1 MKTRFNSLK
10 TRLTIALFLMVISPV
25 IAIGWLAHS
34 LISGYIMSEHMTDVG
49 NVAEAKRDQLSM
61 MLAQS
66 SSKASH
72 LLSDLSKQC
81 GAARQN
87 HPCAS
92 GLINAYLAAE
102 GAIGAH
108 IHGKTGGDTLTIG
121 DSAVKNGGDLT
132 FQAGQL
138 AKLSGTGTKGN
149 RSYFVSVAEESTG
162 LRLSITY
169 PSSVLEP
176 IFNPP
181 PASLGLTGETFLA
194 DGEGYFI
201 TPPKYAS
208 TQGYTL
214 PISVRPMQAC
224 LSGQSHEMFDL
235 DYRGAEIIHGFRF
248 IPEFGSACIMAHI
261 TRDEAFAPLHSLE
274 RRLIVAILLLCSI
287 LVIVIVYLSRNLIKP
302 ITRLTNVTKAIA
314 SGNYK
319 VRADVSGSDEI
330 MELAT
335 SFNFMTSRL
344 VQSEK
349 TLNEAQQLA
358 HIGSWE
364 RDLITGSFTCSEEVF
379 RLLEIDPAHKDISYE
394 AFILTVHPEDR
405 EMVDRAYLACI
416 QTREPFNIKHRLLL
430 SNGLV
435 KWINE
440 RGNFFYDSG
449 GVPLRSMGTMQDI
462 TEQYYAEEQ
471 LRIAAATFETYE
483 GIVITDARANIIR
496 VNRAFQNITGYSQEE
511 VVGKNPRIWSSGRQS
526 KAFYAELWQRLLN
539 TGSWAGEMWNKR
551 KNGQIYPEWLTITAV
566 KNEQGETTEY
576 VAIFSDI
583 TERKQSE
590 KALMEYQTRLEEMV
604 KERTAALEIEINERR
619 QIELKLREYAE
630 QLEASISEKSFAEDR
645 VRQILESTGDG
656 LYGLDDEGRITF
668 VNPAACQMLGY
679 EPEELAGK
687 NAHAMFHHT
696 KPDGSP
702 YPVEECPICATIVKG
717 VVAHKDNEIF
727 WRKDAQ
733 PIPVEYTATPISK
746 GDWIVGTVVGFN
758 DISMRKHIEGELKN
772 SKEAAEAANRAK
784 SDFLSNM
791 SHEIRT
797 PINGIIG
804 MTYLALKTD
813 LNPKQRDY
821 LDKIH
826 RSSQHLMG
834 IINEILDFSK
844 IEAGKLEIEAV
855 DFELNQML
863 HNVSGMFA
871 EKAAEKGIEFIF
883 DIAPSLPLHL
893 HGDPLRLSQILIN
906 YASNAVKFTK
916 QGEIII
922 RARKMEETE
931 GNVLVRFEVQDSG
944 LGMNEEVKAKLFQ
957 SFQQADT
964 STTRKYGG
972 TGLGLSISKQLT
984 KLMGGT
990 VGVESEPGKGST
1002 FWCTAWLGKGRAD
1015 AAEPAPPL
1023 QPPGR
1028 LRMLVVDDHPHARQ
1042 IIIEMLDHMGV
1053 RADGAESGEQA
1064 LSMAAAADK
1073 EGDPYDLAIIDWRM
1087 PGMDGAETSRRLG
1100 DLKLVRPPARIMMTA
1115 YSAELTQKDAEDA
1128 GVSGIFSKP
1137 LMPPTLLDAIKQALP
1152 GSFPE
1157 ASKAQEQNS
1166 TSPSAPRSISGARV
1180 LLVEDNAFNQ
1190 QVATEILEE
1199 AGVAVCVA
1207 NNGYE
1212 ALDLLRQEY
1221 FECILMDMQMPEMDG
1236 IETTQQI
1243 RANPAL
1249 PGKKIIAMTANA
1261 SKEDREKC
1269 FAAGMD
1275 DFISKPF
1282 DPEHL
1287 YAMLAKWLPVRPQQ
1301 KTATVNDPVSPS
1313 PQSDAPIAGAPTAGT
1328 PPGDP
1333 QVIDL
1338 SVLAK
1343 SVGNDPA
1350 KLRKFA
1356 LKFLESAQKGVAEIE
1371 AALEREDRAALA
1383 AAGHR
1388 LKSSSRTVGALGF
1401 ADLCHALEQGK
1412 DDGNM
1417 NQARDIVAR
1426 LRPLLEQI
1434 KEQINE

>member
-1 MKTRFNSLK
+1 MKIRFNSLK
-10 TRLTIALFLMVISPV
+10 TRLIIALLL
-25 IAIGWLAHS
+25 IAVLPTIIIGWLAHNM
-34 LISGYIMSEHMTDVG
+34 MSEHVVQEKISGVGSTADAKHKQLVMTLILA
-49 NVAEAKRDQLSM
+49 NSRAE
-61 MLAQS
+61 
-66 SSKASH
+66 H
-72 LLSDLSKQC
+72 FLSDLGAQC
-81 GAARQN
+81 GGNTAKLDHR
-87 HPCAS
+87 CATD
-92 GLINAYLAAE
+92 LVNAYLAAE
-102 GAIGAH
+102 GAIGAY
-108 IHGKTGGDTLTIG
+108 IDGKSGNGLTIG
-121 DSAVKNGGDLT
+121 NSAVENGKIIT
-132 FQAGQL
+132 FRAGQL
-138 AKLSGTGTKGN
+138 AQFSSIGPKSN
-149 RSYFVSVAEESTG
+149 HSYFISAAEESTG
-162 LRLSITY
+162 FRLSITY
-169 PSSVLEP
+169 PSSALEP
-176 IFNPP
+176 IFTPP
-181 PASLGLTGETFLA
+181 PKYLGLTGETFLA
-194 DGEGYFI
+194 DGDGYFA
-201 TPPKYAS
+201 TKPRYAS
-208 TQGYTL
+208 TQGHTI
-214 PISVRPMQAC
+214 PISAHPMQTC
-224 LSGQSHEMFDL
+224 LNGQSLEMLDL
-235 DYRGAEIIHGFRF
+235 DYRGAAIIHGFRF
-248 IPEFGSACIMAHI
+248 VPEFGSACIMAHI
-261 TRDEAFAPLHSLE
+261 TQAEAFAPLNLLRQKLVS
-274 RRLIVAILLLCSI
+274 AIFLFCLI
-287 LVIVIVYLSRNLIKP
+287 LVIAIIYLTRNLVKP
-302 ITRLTNVTKAIA
+302 ITKLTSVTRAITA
-314 SGNYK
+314 GDYMAQ
-319 VRADVSGSDEI
+319 ADVAGSDEI
-330 MELAT
+330 LELYT
-335 SFNFMTSRL
+335 SFNVMTNRL

-364 RDLITGSFTCSEEVF
+364 RDLITNSFTCSEEVF
-379 RLLEIDPAHKDISYE
+379 HLLEIDPAHKDISYE
-394 AFILTVHPEDR
+394 AFILAVHPEDR

-416 QTREPFNIKHRLLL
+416 QAREPFNIKHRLLL
-430 SNGLV
+430 SNGRK
-435 KWINE
+435 KWVNE
-440 RGNFFYDSG
+440 RGNFFYDSS
-449 GVPLRSMGTMQDI
+449 GVPLRSMGTVQDI

-483 GIVITDARANIIR
+483 GIVITDAQANIIR
-496 VNRAFQNITGYSQEE
+496 VNRAFQNITGYSLEE
-511 VVGKNPRIWSSGRQS
+511 VIGKNPRIWSSGRQS

-539 TGSWAGEMWNKR
+539 NGSWAGEMWNKR
-551 KNGQIYPEWLTITAV
+551 RNGQIYPEWLTITAV
-566 KNEQGETTEY
+566 KNEQGKTTGY
-576 VAIFSDI
+576 VAIFNDI
-583 TERKQSE
+583 TERKKSE

-687 NAHAMFHHT
+687 NAHAVFHHT
-696 KPDGSP
+696 KSDGNS
-702 YPVEECPICATIVKG
+702 YPVEECPICATLLKG
-717 VVAHKDNEIF
+717 VIAHKDDEIF

-733 PIPVEYTATPISK
+733 PIPVEYTATPIRK

-758 DISMRKHIEGELKN
+758 DISMRKHIERELQK

-813 LNPKQRDY
+813 LSPKQRDY

-826 RSSQHLMG
+826 RSSQHLIG

-844 IEAGKLEIEAV
+844 IEAGKLEIETV

-893 HGDPLRLSQILIN
+893 RGDPLRLSQILIN
-906 YASNAVKFTK
+906 YASNAVKFTQ

-922 RARKMEETE
+922 RARGVEETE

-972 TGLGLSISKQLT
+972 TGLGLSISKQLA

-990 VGVESEPGKGST
+990 VGVESEPDKGST

-1015 AAEPAPPL
+1015 AAEPALPL
-1023 QPPGR
+1023 PHLGK
-1028 LRMLVVDDHPHARQ
+1028 LRILVVDDHPHARQ
-1042 IIIEMLDHMGV
+1042 IIIEMLGHMGV
-1053 RADGAESGEQA
+1053 RADGAESGEQG
-1064 LSMAAAADK
+1064 LSMAAAADN

-1100 DLKLVRPPARIMMTA
+1100 DLKLARPPARIMMTA
-1115 YSAELTQKDAEDA
+1115 YSAELTQKEAENA
-1128 GVSGIFSKP
+1128 GVSRIFAKP

-1157 ASKAQEQNS
+1157 TSKGQEQNS
-1166 TSPSAPRSISGARV
+1166 TSPSAPKSISGARV

-1236 IETTQQI
+1236 IETTQRI

-1282 DPEHL
+1282 EPEHL
-1287 YAMLAKWLPVRPQQ
+1287 YAMLAKWLPVRLQ
-1301 KTATVNDPVSPS
+1301 KIAAVSGTAPPPTHI
-1313 PQSDAPIAGAPTAGT
+1313 ATPITGT

-1371 AALEREDRAALA
+1371 AALERKDVAALA

-1401 ADLCHALEQGK
+1401 ANLCNALEQNK
-1412 DDGNM
+1412 DDVNM
-1417 NQARDIVAR
+1417 DQAHSIVAR

-1434 KEQINE
+1434 KEQVNE